1 VETARKTT
9 VWGRSV
15 CKHDKRSW
23 NKNGMTEGL
32 GGLSL
37 YTDGFQNTCTYLEKD
52 KINKQTNTMEEA
64 IDEV

>member
-1 VETARKTT
+1 
-9 VWGRSV
+9 
-15 CKHDKRSW
+15 
-23 NKNGMTEGL
+23 MTEGL